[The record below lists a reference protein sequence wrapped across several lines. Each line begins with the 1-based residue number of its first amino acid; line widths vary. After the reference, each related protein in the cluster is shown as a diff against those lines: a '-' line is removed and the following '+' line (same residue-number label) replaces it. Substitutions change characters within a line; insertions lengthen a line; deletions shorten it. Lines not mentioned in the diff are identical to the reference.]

1 MNIVEKGVNAGINGL
16 QMIASASDTASE
28 LAASKKEYI
37 TKTVINSVLLLV
49 ILIIFGCFDWVNLKF
64 HFDWLTDVNFWGKMA
79 MKVVASLCA
88 YNIGINFIVDEV
100 IKRNKN
106 LGNAKY
112 KYEMLNAS
120 KQRDF
125 EYYIHHVY
133 NPGEKKAIY
142 INMINKKIYLL
153 NKFSKKKDKIL
164 YISELPERQAEKEKN
179 KYCIRRK
186 ELEYLKSDEYINANI
201 ENLKVRYRDVDHTV
215 FELEIGAKQKVHQ
228 RNVTGSIAKG
238 RAISTGTG
246 ALSIIGVTMFIGSFS
261 VAPDQQELV
270 EGTVAAVNTVVK
282 MCSDIAVIIWQFFRG
297 ILSTT
302 NIVSQQLT
310 SPYVERT
317 EILKKYYRWRQENG
331 QTVPK
336 FYQELYEMDNIQ
348 LEDTK
353 EEFVEITEE
362 EYNKMKGE

>member
-1 MNIVEKGVNAGINGL
+1 MNIINAGVNGL
-16 QMIASASDTASE
+16 QKISSITDTTSE

-37 TKTVINSVLLLV
+37 TKTIINGVLLLV

-100 IKRNKN
+100 IKRNKL
-106 LGNAKY
+106 LGTAKFR
-112 KYEMLNAS
+112 YEMLNAS
-120 KQRDF
+120 KQKDF
-125 EYYIHHVY
+125 EYYIHKVY
-133 NPGEKKAIY
+133 NPSQKKAIY
-142 INMINKKIYLL
+142 ISMINKRIYLL
-153 NKFSKKKDKIL
+153 NKFSKKKDRIL
-164 YISELPERQAEKEKN
+164 YISELPERQLEKETN
-179 KYCIRRK
+179 RYCIRRK
-186 ELEYLKSDEYINANI
+186 ELEYLKSDEYINNNI
-201 ENLKVRYRDVDHTV
+201 ENLRVRYRDIDHTI
-215 FELEIGAKQKVHQ
+215 FELEIGAKQRVQQ

-261 VAPDQQELV
+261 VAPDSQEFV

-297 ILSTT
+297 ILSATK
-302 NIVSQQLT
+302 IVSQQLT

-317 EILKKYYRWRQENG
+317 EILKKYYRWRQDNNEP
-331 QTVPK
+331 VPQ
-336 FYQELYEMDNIQ
+336 FYLDLYKMDNVQ
-348 LEDTK
+348 VEDK
-353 EEFVEITEE
+353 EEKEEVLELTQE
-362 EYNKMKGE
+362 EYNTILKGE